1 MGRDTMADGVTPCRD
16 AELLAA
22 RAAWAGTVAAT
33 PVASLAVMAAE
44 IIAATRVSV
53 ALNPRTV
60 RRPLVQHTARGLSL
74 DWLANRERADASDRA
89 RMVGR
94 LTR

>member
-1 MGRDTMADGVTPCRD
+1 MGRNTMADGHTPCRD

-33 PVASLAVMAAE
+33 PVRELAAMADA

-53 ALNPRTV
+53 ALNPRAM
-60 RRPLVQHTARGLSL
+60 RSPLVQHTARGISL
-74 DWLANRERADASDRA
+74 DWLADRERRDASDRA
-89 RMVGR
+89 QMTRRMIR
-94 LTR
+94 